1 MATKF
6 DENKDRYSP
15 SGYEGQNYTEDYVI
29 PSCGLEDLDKA
40 VFNLFDK
47 QIPLYYDLSGEVHKV
62 PVIFA
67 TGERFALL
75 RRKKPIVDKKGA
87 LILPLVSITR
97 SNLENV
103 PSKGIANN
111 QMFPH
116 TITKKLSN
124 KDFIYRQLKN
134 KEGLS
139 NVEENPRNDI
149 EKDISLKPSYKK
161 NITETIE
168 IPPIKYFG
176 ASYEITVWSSFTQQM
191 NKILE
196 AIISA
201 YTLNPGQQF
210 RIESDKGYWF
220 PAFVEQSFSQ
230 DSNYSDFTDAER
242 YTKYTMTLSA
252 TGYIIAPN
260 IEGGKTALRSFMSAP
275 EVYFDVVSDYTDVEG
290 KEGAIQD
297 PSAEASVFSNLL
309 TEDGELPAQTIGGI
323 SLDNATGLYETDK
336 SNISVVGGSN
346 KNEETVGERGT
357 DFSKKRKTFVK
368 NDKGELIPVMAKVS
382 RGKGETVY
390 DSKLG
395 EVLFNI
401 SLDD

>member
-1 MATKF
+1 MSTKY
-6 DENKDRYSP
+6 DENPDRYAP
-15 SGYEGQNYTEDYVI
+15 SGYEGQNYTEDYII

-47 QIPLYYDLSGEVHKV
+47 QIPLFFDIEGERKRI

-87 LILPLVSITR
+87 LILPLISITR

-103 PSKGIANN
+103 PTKGIANN
-111 QMFPH
+111 QMFPEV
-116 TITKKLSN
+116 IKRRLSE
-124 KDFIYRQLKN
+124 KDVIYRQLKN

-139 NVEENPRNDI
+139 NSEENPRNDI
-149 EKDISLKPSYKK
+149 EKDLSLKPSFKK

-168 IPPIKYFG
+168 MPAVKYFG
-176 ASYEITVWSSFTQQM
+176 ASYEIMVWSSFTQQM

-210 RIESDKGYWF
+210 RVESDKGYWF
-220 PAFVEQSFSQ
+220 PAFVDQSFSQ
-230 DSNYSDFTDAER
+230 DTNYSDFTDAER
-242 YTKYTMTLSA
+242 YIKYSMTLAA
-252 TGYIIAPN
+252 TGYIISPN
-260 IEGGKTALRSFMSAP
+260 IKGGKTALRSFVSAP
-275 EVYFDVVSDYTDVEG
+275 EVYFDVISNNENIFPS
-290 KEGAIQD
+290 EGAVQD
-297 PSAEASVFSNLL
+297 NSAEANVFNELL
-309 TEDGELPAQTIGGI
+309 TDDGEMPSQVVGGI
-323 SLDNATGLYETDK
+323 SLDNRLGLFDEDK
-336 SNISVVGGSN
+336 SSLSVVGGSN
-346 KNEETVGERGT
+346 KNTEVVGERGT
-357 DFSKKRKTFVK
+357 DYSKKRKTYVK
-368 NDKGELIPVMAKVS
+368 NDKGELVPVMAKAS

-390 DSKLG
+390 DAKLG

-401 SLDD
+401 SGID